1 VRNVPG
7 KQLMTKLR
15 VYLIDDNTLFLVA
28 ASRFL
33 TDFCAAEVVGVAQS
47 AEDALQ
53 PILDLAP
60 DVVLLDQNMPG
71 ASGLETAARIKA
83 AEGAP
88 AVIIVTLSSAEALRE
103 RALQIGCEG
112 IVSKI
117 EFTSEIPPL
126 LLALD
131 ARRKEPRAGNEPPRR
146 YA

>member
-1 VRNVPG
+1 
-7 KQLMTKLR
+7 MAKLR
-15 VYLIDDNTLFLVA
+15 VYLVDDNTLFLVA

-33 TDFCAAEVVGVAQS
+33 TDFCATEVVGVAQS

-53 PILDLAP
+53 PIVDLAP

-71 ASGLETAARIKA
+71 LSGLETATRIKA

-88 AVIIVTLSSAEALRE
+88 AVIIVTLNSGEALRE

-117 EFTSEIPPL
+117 EFTAEIPPL

-131 ARRKEPRAGNEPPRR
+131 ARRKEAALR
-146 YA
+146 